1 MERELFTALMRQ
13 AATIIEGQ
21 WRPSKASYTHL
32 EVLAV
37 VLWAAVHDRPI
48 SWACDRANWPCHEY
62 RRRLPSGSTVRR
74 RSRRPEMLDILTTL
88 IASLRVRGEGERTL
102 IVDGRPLTIAKHHND
117 PDAGF
122 GRAAGGIG
130 AGYKL
135 HQIVDLLGN
144 CRAFRVESLNASEPV
159 VARAMLEELAEGEAD
174 VLLADAAYDCNKTYE
189 AAGAKGCR
197 CWPSVD
203 IRTPRASAI
212 GATAPGVW
220 TRWRSW
226 NASPSGCRHAERSSR
241 ASARRATAWAALA
254 RCPTTSAG
262 CTACGCGWPPSW
274 PSTRCTDGDGPR
286 QRRRDAKCPLGA
298 GEGVGSTSEAARTA
312 RACRPPARWRCR

>member
-48 SWACDRANWPCHEY
+48 SWACDRANWPCYEY
-62 RRRLPSGSTVRR
+62 RRRLPSGSTVSR

-189 AAGAKGCR
+189 AAGAKGVQMLAER
-197 CWPSVD
+197 RYKNATGVGHRRKSAWRLDALEIMEREPERLSPR
-203 IRTPRASAI
+203 RTIESCFGTQGNCVGGLGPLPNHVRRLHRVRLWVAAKLAI
-212 GATAPGVW
+212 DAMH
-220 TRWRSW
+220 RWR
-226 NASPSGCRHAERSSR
+226 R
-241 ASARRATAWAALA
+241 AAA
-254 RCPTTSAG
+254 
-262 CTACGCGWPPSW
+262 
-274 PSTRCTDGDGPR
+274 
-286 QRRRDAKCPLGA
+286 K
-298 GEGVGSTSEAARTA
+298 AA
-312 RACRPPARWRCR
+312 